1 MNLWPCALGD
11 RDHPRFAV
19 CITHWVLCSFYHL
32 NSICFLSLIV
42 VLWSSSIIYVT
53 VANLCVQ
60 VATEKIPQVK
70 EVAHI
75 SSNICWRNLYFYP
88 IKRMNLFIN
97 WWTVTQVG
105 LKHFIQLFVSQ
116 IIVINSVRVK
126 VMVQP
131 TSIDNSIERH
141 MSVNFYRRSQ
151 KWGPITT
158 RSSIDKSPFLYS
170 NQRIWTALSSTFQ
183 VQGEEI

>member
-1 MNLWPCALGD
+1 
-11 RDHPRFAV
+11 
-19 CITHWVLCSFYHL
+19 
-32 NSICFLSLIV
+32 
-42 VLWSSSIIYVT
+42 
-53 VANLCVQ
+53 
-60 VATEKIPQVK
+60 
-70 EVAHI
+70 
-75 SSNICWRNLYFYP
+75 
-88 IKRMNLFIN
+88 MNLFIN